1 MNEKRNEEK
10 FFNRPENTTEL
21 NWNQL
26 LARVATLES
35 RAKLAGAFAILQR
48 VEALRKTMARSG
60 MNKKIMRA
68 VQIKLQ
74 KLQAELSDKKNSR

>member
-10 FFNRPENTTEL
+10 IFNRSENTTEL

-35 RAKLAGAFAILQR
+35 RAKLAGAFAILHR
-48 VEALRKTMARSG
+48 VEVLRKTMARSG

>member
-10 FFNRPENTTEL
+10 FFNRPESTTEL